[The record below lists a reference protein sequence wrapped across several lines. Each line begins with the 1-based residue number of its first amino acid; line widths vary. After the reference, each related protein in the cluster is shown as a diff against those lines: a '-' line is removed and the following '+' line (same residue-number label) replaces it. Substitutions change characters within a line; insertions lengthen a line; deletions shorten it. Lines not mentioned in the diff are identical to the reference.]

1 MAKSKAGKR
10 SKKLSTKRRS
20 VKDLS
25 ASKAQGVKGG
35 FAGEKTGI
43 GIKFSA

>member
-35 FAGEKTGI
+35 QLGGSEKFA
-43 GIKFSA
+43 IKF

>member
-35 FAGEKTGI
+35 QITSSEKFA
-43 GIKFSA
+43 IKF

>member
-10 SKKLSTKRRS
+10 SKKLTTKRRS

-35 FAGEKTGI
+35 QLSSEKFN
-43 GIKFSA
+43 IKF

>member
-35 FAGEKTGI
+35 QLSAPEKFA
-43 GIKFSA
+43 IKF